1 MSYEAK
7 FASVFVNRVK
17 RAKNPKKA
25 KKPKKARKNV
35 TRVGAK

>member
-1 MSYEAK
+1 MNESLCELL
-7 FASVFVNRVK
+7 VNRVK
-17 RAKNPKKA
+17 RAKHPKKA